1 MRYKIISEIIQTEN
15 TFLQDMI
22 VLEEGYNA
30 FCYEC
35 PLITARQKQT
45 MFGRTKNVVLFADVF
60 YKELSDSAVS
70 YSSRHENQI
79 TEARY
84 DELLEWDAEISIG
97 EVFWG
102 SVRPFET
109 ELIVDGKD

>member
-1 MRYKIISEIIQTEN
+1 
-15 TFLQDMI
+15 MI

-30 FCYEC
+30 FCHEC

-45 MFGRTKNVVLFADVF
+45 MFGRTKNVVLFADMF
-60 YKELSDSAVS
+60 YKELSDSSAS
-70 YSSRHENQI
+70 FISRHENQI

-84 DELLEWDAEISIG
+84 DELLEWDAETSIG

-102 SVRPFET
+102 SVRSFEIG
-109 ELIVDGKD
+109 LIVDGED